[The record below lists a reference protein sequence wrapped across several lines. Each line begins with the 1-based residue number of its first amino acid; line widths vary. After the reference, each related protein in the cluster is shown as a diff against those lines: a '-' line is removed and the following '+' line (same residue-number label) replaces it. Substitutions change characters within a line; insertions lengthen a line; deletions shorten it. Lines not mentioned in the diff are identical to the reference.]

1 MRSLAMHDTASP
13 LVAKL
18 LRGTTILGVLG
29 GLALFGA
36 TTAQAQPDSSTVTHY
51 ELQPNSRFT
60 WGCFGPCAC
69 AIYSSQPL
77 KGTFDLRYVGSDPLF
92 NNYEVSNVRW
102 VLPQASSS
110 ETILGSGTYRVG
122 GEFAVQHQLS
132 LDLTIGG
139 EPPKHFDSGLVQ
151 GGGEFPK
158 IEIDISLHRQS
169 ACIDTVIHV
178 QADDPPVVTS
188 VDVGRGSPG
197 FRLDRVVPNPFSTEA
212 SVQLTLDRAERVDVA
227 IYDVQ
232 GRFVRRLE
240 AGTPLG
246 TGPHEI
252 TWDGRRYDGSM
263 CGTGVYFVKAGAA
276 GHRSSRRF
284 IKVQ

>member
-1 MRSLAMHDTASP
+1 MMTMRDLAMHRVANP
-13 LVAKL
+13 LA
-18 LRGTTILGVLG
+18 
-29 GLALFGA
+29 AMLFGLTLIGGPA
-36 TTAQAQPDSSTVTHY
+36 LVRVTTAEAQPDSSNVQHY
-51 ELQPNSRFT
+51 ELEPDSRFT

-69 AIYSSQPL
+69 AIFSSQPL
-77 KGTFDLRYVGSDPLF
+77 KGTFELRYIGSDPLF

-102 VLPQASSS
+102 VMPMASSS
-110 ETILGSGTYRVG
+110 QTIQGSGTYRVG

-132 LDLTIGG
+132 LDLAIGG

-151 GGGEFPK
+151 GGGQFPK

-188 VDVGRGSPG
+188 VDVARGSPG
-197 FRLDRVVPNPFSTEA
+197 FRLDGVAPNPFSAQA
-212 SVQLTLDRAERVDVA
+212 SVRLTLDRAEQVDVW

-232 GRFVRRLE
+232 GRFVRRLA

-246 TGPHEI
+246 AGPREI
-252 TWDGRRYDGSM
+252 TWDGRRSDGSM
-263 CGTGVYFVKAGAA
+263 CGTGVYFVKAAVA
-276 GHRSSRRF
+276 GYESSRRLLK
-284 IKVQ
+284 IR

>member
-1 MRSLAMHDTASP
+1 MITMRDLAMHRAANP
-13 LVAKL
+13 LVAML
-18 LRGTTILGVLG
+18 FGLTLIGGPAFLGV
-29 GLALFGA
+29 AA
-36 TTAQAQPDSSTVTHY
+36 AQAQPDSSTVTHY
-51 ELQPNSRFT
+51 ELRPNSRFT

-69 AIYSSQPL
+69 PIFSSQPL
-77 KGTFDLRYVGSDPLF
+77 KGTFDLRYIGSDPLF

-102 VLPQASSS
+102 VLPMASSS
-110 ETILGSGTYRVG
+110 QTIQGSGTYRVG

-178 QADDPPVVTS
+178 QADDPPVVTL
-188 VDVGRGSPG
+188 VDVGRGSPS
-197 FRLDRVVPNPFSTEA
+197 FSLDRVVPNPFSAVA
-212 SVQLTLDRAERVDVA
+212 SVRLTLNRAERVNVD

-232 GRFVRRLE
+232 GRFVRRLA
-240 AGTPLG
+240 AGMPL
-246 TGPHEI
+246 TSGPHEI
-252 TWDGRRYDGSM
+252 TWDGQRSDGSM
-263 CGTGVYFVKAGAA
+263 CGTGVYFVKARAA
-276 GHRSSRRF
+276 GHQSSRRF
-284 IKVQ
+284 LKVK

>member
-1 MRSLAMHDTASP
+1 MIAMRDLAMHRAANP
-13 LVAKL
+13 LAAV
-18 LRGTTILGVLG
+18 
-29 GLALFGA
+29 LFGLTLIGGPA
-36 TTAQAQPDSSTVTHY
+36 LIRVTPAEAQPDSSNVTHY
-51 ELQPNSRFT
+51 ELEPNSRFT

-69 AIYSSQPL
+69 PIFSSQPL
-77 KGTFDLRYVGSDPLF
+77 KGTFNLRYLGSDPLF

-102 VLPQASSS
+102 VLPEASSS
-110 ETILGSGTYRVG
+110 QTIQGSGLYRVG

-151 GGGEFPK
+151 GGGQFPK
-158 IEIDISLHRQS
+158 IEIDISLHRQG

-188 VDVGRGSPG
+188 VEVGRGSPS
-197 FRLDRVVPNPFSTEA
+197 FRLDRVVPNPFSAEA
-212 SVQLTLDRAERVDVA
+212 SVQLTLDRAEQVDVA

-232 GRFVRRLE
+232 GRFVRRLA
-240 AGTPLG
+240 AGVSLAA
-246 TGPHEI
+246 GPNAI
-252 TWDGRRYDGSM
+252 TWDGRRSDGSM

-284 IKVQ
+284 VKVQ